1 MVLFK
6 IMEQRLQK
14 ILSEMG
20 ITSRRKAEDLILE
33 GRVTVNG
40 RVATIGMKAD
50 AAKDHIK
57 LNGKLLIRPEPK
69 VYLILNKPGQV
80 VTSLSDPEGRPTVKD
95 FIKGVKYRIYPVG
108 RLDYDSEG
116 LLLLTNDGDFTQ
128 ALLHPSKKIPKT
140 YLVKVKG
147 VPGEEQIHK
156 LRSGIKLEDGR
167 TAPAKIEKLRK
178 TENNAWF
185 EMTIHEG
192 RKRQI
197 RRMFDTVGHSVLK
210 LKRIRINGIE
220 LKDLKPGEYRYLTP
234 AEVNKIKREVSGR
247 LKDSRLS
254 RVRVPRRV
262 AGATEQK
269 RRPNSSV

>member
-1 MVLFK
+1 
-6 IMEQRLQK
+6 MEQRLQK
-14 ILSEMG
+14 TLSEMG
-20 ITSRRKAEDLILE
+20 IASRRKAEELILE

-50 AAKDHIK
+50 PAKDHIK

-69 VYLILNKPGQV
+69 VYLMFNKPAQV
-80 VTSLSDPEGRPTVKD
+80 VTSLLDPEGRPTIKD
-95 FIKGVKYRIYPVG
+95 FMKGVKYRIYPVG

-156 LRSGIKLEDGR
+156 LRTGIKLEDGM

-220 LKDLKPGEYRYLTP
+220 LKDLKPGGYRYLTP
-234 AEVNKIKREVSGR
+234 AEVYKIKKEV
-247 LKDSRLS
+247 LKVNRT
-254 RVRVPRRV
+254 
-262 AGATEQK
+262 A
-269 RRPNSSV
+269 